1 MGPYPS
7 ILSLIPQQQPF
18 VMVDELLY
26 TDAQASRTSFTIQA
40 DNVMVSEGFFT
51 EGGLLENMAQTA
63 AAGAGY
69 AALSQNKQVEAG
81 YIGAVKN
88 LVIHRLPAVG
98 DILETE
104 VFFKEQVFNVTLV
117 TASVTC
123 NGEVIANCEMKIF
136 IDSPA

>member
-1 MGPYPS
+1 MPSYPN
-7 ILSLIPQQQPF
+7 ILSFIPQQPPF
-18 VMVDELLY
+18 VMVGELLY
-26 TDAQASRTSFTIQA
+26 ADETVSRTSFTVTA
-40 DNVMVSEGFFT
+40 DNVMVSNGFFT

-104 VFFKEQVFNVTLV
+104 VLFKEQVFNVTLV
-117 TASVTC
+117 TAFVTC
-123 NGEVIANCEMKIF
+123 NGEVIASCEMKIF
-136 IDSPA
+136 IGATE